1 MGTSATTDK
10 RVDIAL
16 DTLRLMLGDL
26 PSVAEDWPRMSEVEQ
41 VSWSL
46 DWDHLMG
53 TYLSL
58 LEQQYHAGALL
69 AEQQAQYREL
79 RGALADLQPL
89 IERLQLYPP
98 AIILGQG
105 ATSESG
111 RSGNL

>member
-26 PSVAEDWPRMSEVEQ
+26 PAVAADWPRMSEVEQ

-58 LEQQYHAGALL
+58 LEQQYRAGALL
-69 AEQQAQYREL
+69 AEQQARYREL
-79 RGALADLQPL
+79 RGTLDDVQPL

-98 AIILGQG
+98 AIILGQD
-105 ATSESG
+105 AASASSKP
-111 RSGNL
+111 RNL